1 MDTRL
6 FYNSP
11 NGFFHLVIEIFEETI
26 ISINFCSNQISSHP
40 VEPLEKEICHQFDLY
55 FESKSKDFDLPFF
68 ATGTVFQLLVW
79 EEVMKIP
86 YGSTISYKDLAERI
100 GRSNSAR
107 AVGRALNQN
116 PIPIL
121 IPCHRVIG
129 SNKDLKGY
137 GGGLPIK
144 KRLLELEGSVT
155 L

>member
-11 NGFFHLVIEIFEETI
+11 NGFFHLVFEIFEETI
-26 ISINFCSNQISSHP
+26 ISINFCSNQISSQP
-40 VEPLEKEICHQFDLY
+40 LTPLEKEIFHQFDLY
-55 FESKSKDFDLPFF
+55 FQGMSKEFDLPFF
-68 ATGTVFQLLVW
+68 ATGTVFQLIVW
-79 EEVMKIP
+79 EEVMKIS
-86 YGSTISYKDLAERI
+86 YGSTISYKELAERI
-100 GRSNSAR
+100 GRPNSAR
-107 AVGRALNQN
+107 AVGRTLNQN
-116 PIPIL
+116 PIPLL

-144 KRLLELEGSVT
+144 KKLLELERSVT